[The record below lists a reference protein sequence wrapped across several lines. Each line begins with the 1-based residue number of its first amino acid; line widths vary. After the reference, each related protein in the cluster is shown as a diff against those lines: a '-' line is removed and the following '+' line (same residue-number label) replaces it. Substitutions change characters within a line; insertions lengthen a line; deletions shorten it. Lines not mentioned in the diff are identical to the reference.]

1 MRSREWSKLQAGF
14 NNFLEVTMFGR
25 NWIAALVLIF
35 ALILWIPVP
44 LHATTVSSTFAAT
57 GNSTALFVKGG
68 EKFRYVTTGTWVA
81 TVQVLESNNNGI
93 AYQRLETYTANANTD
108 FDAKPYD
115 RLVRLTATAYTSGT
129 VTYSLGNVV
138 TLAGAWK
145 VKNVEIGSVAY
156 ASLGTNTTPV
166 AGTWYCMDV
175 NVLSAY
181 TSMSGMG
188 FLNGATVGTDT
199 AIYALYDS
207 TGRLVANTSTSGVT
221 TSGASAAQEIA
232 FASQVALSRGI
243 YWMCEQVSG
252 TTTRLRTVAAS
263 TFLDKLAGSFTGT
276 AGTVPSSITVP
287 TTFTADTG
295 PIGYIYP

>member
-1 MRSREWSKLQAGF
+1 MSFVNKWFTSMLMVI
-14 NNFLEVTMFGR
+14 L
-25 NWIAALVLIF
+25 LVV
-35 ALILWIPVP
+35 AMASIPVP
-44 LHATTVSSTFAAT
+44 GYATTVSSTFAAT

-81 TVQVLESNNNGI
+81 TVQVLESNNNGA
-93 AYQRLETYTANANTD
+93 AYQRLDQFTANANTD

-115 RLVRLTATAYTSGT
+115 RLVRLTASAYTSGT
-129 VTYSLGNVV
+129 VTYSLGNIV
-138 TLAGAWK
+138 TLKGPWK
-145 VKNVEIGSVAY
+145 IKNAEIGSVAY

-175 NVLSAY
+175 YVPEDY
-181 TSMSGMG
+181 TAVSGIG
-188 FLNGATVGTDT
+188 FLTGATVGTDT

-207 TGRLVANTSTSGVT
+207 TGRIVANTDAAGTT

-232 FASQVALSRGI
+232 FASQAALKQGI

-276 AGTVPSSITVP
+276 AGTVPASITVP
-287 TTFTADTG
+287 TTFTADKG
-295 PIGYIYP
+295 VFGYIYP